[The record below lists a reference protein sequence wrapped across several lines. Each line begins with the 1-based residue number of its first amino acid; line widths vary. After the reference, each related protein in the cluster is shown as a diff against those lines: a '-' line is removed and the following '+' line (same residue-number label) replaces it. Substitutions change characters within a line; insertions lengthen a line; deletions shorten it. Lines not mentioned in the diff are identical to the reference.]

1 MFYKCRL
8 NFQPSQT
15 NAPKIKSPPRVHK
28 TRWMA
33 FNPRFSL
40 VFTRAVVSSC
50 CRVCCCKLV
59 LPVCSLFTCLA
70 ASRCRSV
77 VCSVVLACRPV
88 SVLRFTRVI
97 SRFNGGVPVFAS
109 VGLPVS
115 YSRTVVT
122 ISSSFTRSVVVSVFS
137 LSCRVSVIDVVA
149 KLSVLASRSS
159 VVCRSVL
166 LPVCCLATVVFL
178 VVEQLPGNRAT
189 VRIRTSG
196 YLFNSFAKFIN
207 ICP

>member
-15 NAPKIKSPPRVHK
+15 SAPKIKSPPRVHK
-28 TRWMA
+28 TRCMA

-50 CRVCCCKLV
+50 CWVCCCKLV
-59 LPVCSLFTCLA
+59 LPVCRLSTCPA
-70 ASRCRSV
+70 ASRWRSV
-77 VCSVVLACRPV
+77 VCSVVRACRPV

-97 SRFNGGVPVFAS
+97 SLFNGGVPVFTS
-109 VGLPVS
+109 VGLSVA

-122 ISSSFTRSVVVSVFS
+122 ISSSLARSVVVSVFS
-137 LSCRVSVIDVVA
+137 LSCRVSVADVVA
-149 KLSVLASRSS
+149 ELSVLASRAS
-159 VVCRSVL
+159 VVCCSVL
-166 LPVCCLATVVFL
+166 LPVCCLVVVVFL
-178 VVEQLPGNRAT
+178 VVEQLTGNRAT